1 MDLLIEGE
9 PLFGR
14 VIFAHGAG
22 AGMES
27 DFMKMV
33 SRYLAERG
41 LQVIRFEFPYMKQR
55 RIDGKKR
62 PPDRADKLVTAFK
75 DTIEQF
81 AGDVPIYL
89 AGKSM
94 GGRIATMILQSS
106 DAQACFVFGYP
117 FHPVGK
123 LLTTRTDHF
132 WLLSKPVYVFQGER
146 DPMGCKDEVAQYSLP
161 PTVQIRWLPDGNHDL
176 KPRKVSG
183 FTQQEHIHSALD
195 EMLMLI
201 KRHSP

>member
-14 VIFAHGAG
+14 VILAHGAG
-22 AGMES
+22 AGMQS
-27 DFMKMV
+27 DFMQMT
-33 SRYLAERG
+33 SRYLSERG
-41 LQVIRFEFPYMKQR
+41 LEVIRFEFPYMKQR

-62 PPDRADKLVTAFK
+62 PPDRADKLISAFK

-81 AGDVPIYL
+81 AGDVPVYL

-132 WLLSKPVYVFQGER
+132 SELSKPVYVFQGER

-161 PTVQIRWLPDGNHDL
+161 PAVQIRWLPDGNHDL
-176 KPRKVSG
+176 KPLKVSG
-183 FTQQEHIHSALD
+183 FTQQEHIYSALD

-201 KRHSP
+201 KRHSL